1 MGKKE
6 SEVNGI
12 DQIFNEIIEE
22 NFLKLRKNMSYK
34 HTEHQK
40 YTRPEKNPHKQS

>member
-1 MGKKE
+1 MYGKKE

-22 NFLKLRKNMSYK
+22 NFLKLRKNMSLQ
-34 HTEHQK
+34 EHQK
-40 YTRPEKNPHKQS
+40 YTRLEKNPHRQS